1 MCGGAYSCFG
11 HETSSK
17 GDLCCRF
24 ETIYLYNTGGIQ
36 AGNRAANV
44 TRADAREFLQSAAE
58 AGIKPEFQ
66 EYGLR
71 DANQALLEMKQ
82 GKIQGAKVLSIN

>member
-1 MCGGAYSCFG
+1 M
-11 HETSSK
+11 
-17 GDLCCRF
+17 
-24 ETIYLYNTGGIQ
+24 
-36 AGNRAANV
+36 